1 MTNKK
6 QCRVLI
12 TGFPNAGKS
21 SLINILL
28 KQKISIVSNKVQTTN
43 ENIQAVLS
51 YKDCEIVFTDTP
63 GVIDKKKFFDKKIS
77 REYSN
82 NFEKID
88 LNLFVFDCTK
98 NMSTSN
104 KKRIS
109 ELLKPHNVN
118 FLVLNKTDLLEDN
131 NLLPKIDS
139 MNSDFDFKETFP
151 VSIKKNIG
159 LDKVLECILPYA
171 NKKRD
176 RNIQILKKDTNY
188 KVTEITREKI
198 FNLLNKEIPYVVKIE
213 TNIQKLKN
221 IMKITQII
229 IVKKESQKAIIIGKR
244 GEKIKD
250 VGTRARIDMEK
261 FFKKKVFLDLKV
273 LKK

>member
-1 MTNKK
+1 MTIKK

-21 SLINILL
+21 SLINLLL
-28 KQKISIVSNKVQTTN
+28 KQKISIVSNKVQTTI
-43 ENIQAVLS
+43 ENIQAVLN
-51 YKDCEIVFTDTP
+51 YKDCELIFIDTP
-63 GVIDKKKFFDKKIS
+63 GVIDKKKFYNKKIS

-82 NFEKID
+82 NFEQID

-98 NMSTSN
+98 NMSLSN
-104 KKRIS
+104 KKKVN
-109 ELLKPHNVN
+109 ELLKPHNIN
-118 FLVLNKTDLLEDN
+118 FLVLNKIDLLKDN

-139 MNSDFDFKETFP
+139 MNSDFNFKETFP
-151 VSIKKNIG
+151 ISIKRNIG
-159 LDKVLECILPYA
+159 LKKVLDCIFPYA
-171 NKKRD
+171 NKKLD
-176 RNIQILKKDTNY
+176 DKVEIIEKDTNF

-198 FNLLNKEIPYVVKIE
+198 FNLLNKEIPYVVKIK
-213 TNIQKLKN
+213 TNIKKLKN
-221 IMKITQII
+221 IIKITQII

-250 VGTRARIDMEK
+250 IGTRARIDMQK